1 MTTPSEPTEV
11 LEYPASSAIP
21 PIYTLVE
28 AAEKLGMTE
37 RYLANQLDY
46 VAAYRSGTVLQYRL
60 TAEDLDEWM
69 LSRSWGP
76 KQYLSSR
83 GIARCP

>member
-1 MTTPSEPTEV
+1 VTTPYEPTEV

-21 PIYTLVE
+21 PIYTLAE

-37 RYLANQLDY
+37 RYLANELGY
-46 VAAYRSGTVLQYRL
+46 AAYRIGTGLQYRL
-60 TAEDLDEWM
+60 TADDLDEWM